1 MDIAMSATTQENPSI
16 TNKSPQEIDDL
27 LERLNHANLSGEDKE
42 LLKGCVEFSTWMP
55 ATLQKKNIT
64 ISNLRR
70 VLFGDTK
77 DGKKKKDSHSGD
89 GKCADM
95 VDQDASKEKADESEK
110 EDTPTSTETANQLVP
125 TTDKE
130 LDSKD
135 KPKGHGRLGHG
146 AYVDAIN
153 VSIEI
158 AGLRAGDAC
167 PEQCGGKLYA
177 LKIPSIVIRI
187 TGNPL
192 AGVTRYHLER
202 LRCALCGV
210 LIKAALPPGV
220 HESEKYDARLKAEL
234 ALQKYY
240 MGMPFYRQQIFQG
253 MLNFPLPDAT
263 QFELCE
269 DVANCG
275 YPVIGALEKEAANG
289 QLVHQDDTS
298 ARILSVISD
307 NKKNPDK
314 KRTGMYTTGIIAKTQ
329 TDRQIALFYTGTQ
342 HAGENLMALLT
353 KRCDDKEKILQ
364 MCDALASNMPP
375 ALKAII
381 CNCLAHGFRKF
392 RDLLD
397 YYPTPCLHV
406 MHELGKVYRIEEET
420 KGMNPEERLVHH
432 RKYSKSIMLKLH
444 TWLKAQLSEKHV
456 EPNSH
461 LGQAIKYMLRHW
473 KKLRRFLTTPGAP
486 LDNNI
491 VEAALKIPIRVR
503 KSAMFYKTLH
513 GAEIGNILTSLIV
526 TAKLSNE
533 NPIKY
538 LIALQD
544 NKSSVFKDPAAW
556 MPWRYRITLQQLAL
570 KKVA

>member
-1 MDIAMSATTQENPSI
+1 MSTAQEKPTI
-16 TNKSPQEIDDL
+16 TNKSQQDIDDL
-27 LERLNHANLSGEDKE
+27 LERLYHANLSEEDKE

-55 ATLQKKNIT
+55 AALQEKNIT

-70 VLFGDTK
+70 TLFGDIK
-77 DGKKKKDSHSGD
+77 GSKKTQKKDNSTSN
-89 GKCADM
+89 ADDKNK
-95 VDQDASKEKADESEK
+95 VSADTQDEHKGEGGPAQEEPTTSI
-110 EDTPTSTETANQLVP
+110 EDSNQLCPIVDE
-125 TTDKE
+125 TDQSAKQ
-130 LDSKD
+130 S
-135 KPKGHGRLGHG
+135 KGHGRLGHKS
-146 AYVDAIN
+146 YVNAIDIFID
-153 VSIEI
+153 VE
-158 AGLRAGDAC
+158 GPRVGDAC
-167 PEQCGGKLYA
+167 PEECGGKLYA
-177 LKIPSIVIRI
+177 LKSPGIVIRI

-192 AGVTRYHLER
+192 ANVTRYHLER
-202 LRCALCGV
+202 LRCALCGI
-210 LIKAALPPGV
+210 LIKAPLPSGV
-220 HESEKYDARLKAEL
+220 HENEKYDARLKAEL

-275 YPVIGALEKEAANG
+275 YPVVGVLENEAANG
-289 QLVHQDDTS
+289 RLIHQDDTT

-314 KRTGMYTTGIIAKTQ
+314 KRTGMFTTGIIAKTHA
-329 TDRQIALFYTGTQ
+329 DRQIALFYTGTQ
-342 HAGENLMALLT
+342 HAGENLTSLLT
-353 KRCDDKEKILQ
+353 KRLDDKETILQ
-364 MCDALASNMPP
+364 MCDALASNMPA
-375 ALKAII
+375 ALKTII

-397 YYPTPCLHV
+397 YYPAPCLYV

-420 KGMNPEERLVHH
+420 KGMSAQERLAHH
-432 RKYSKSIMLKLH
+432 RKHSKSIMLKLH
-444 TWLKAQLSEKHV
+444 AWLKAQLSEKHV

-491 VEAALKIPIRVR
+491 VEATLKIPIRIR

-513 GAEIGNILTSLIV
+513 GAEIGNVLMSLIV

-533 NPIKY
+533 NPIEY
-538 LIALQD
+538 LIALQE
-544 NKSSVFKDPAAW
+544 NKSAVFKDPAAW
-556 MPWRYRITLQQLAL
+556 VPWSYRETLRQPVLA
-570 KKVA
+570 KAA